1 MIPIHCANPDCD
13 CYRPEY
19 HNALREGR
27 FWHVEPQFGARVELG
42 ETYKG
47 GRIVAINR
55 GWAGA
60 WWVLLDGP
68 KTETE

>member
-1 MIPIHCANPDCD
+1 MTPIHCANPDCE

-19 HNALREGR
+19 QEALSSGR
-27 FWHVEPQFGARVELG
+27 FWHVEPSLGRRVELG

-47 GRIVAINR
+47 ARIIAVNR

-60 WWVLLDGP
+60 WWVLLDAPG
-68 KTETE
+68 KE